1 MDKIKILVADDHE
14 IVRYGI
20 CSVLATA
27 EDIEVVGESST
38 GAKTV
43 EMFKELRPDVSIID
57 ITMPDMNGIET
68 TREIH
73 KIDPKAKILILTMHL
88 NEEYLSQTLKSGALG
103 YMLKN
108 SDKKELLEGIRKVSH
123 GQQVFSEPISKLMAD
138 KYVRITRQEEQD
150 KEEVHITNREKEIL
164 RLIVDGYTSHEI
176 AQQLFIS
183 PRTVDTHRA
192 NLMQKLDI
200 KNTAGLVRYAMEHH
214 LVE

>member
-27 EDIEVVGESST
+27 DDIEVVGESST
-38 GAKTV
+38 GAQTV
-43 EMFKELRPDVSIID
+43 EMFKKLKPDVSIID

-73 KIDPKAKILILTMHL
+73 KLDPNAKILILTMHL
-88 NEEYLSQTLKSGALG
+88 NEEYLSQTLKSGAMG

-108 SDKKELLEGIRKVSH
+108 SDKKELLEAIRKVYR
-123 GQQVFSEPISKLMAD
+123 GRQVFSEPISKLMAE
-138 KYVRITRQEEQD
+138 KYVRITREQEKQED
-150 KEEVHITNREKEIL
+150 KVHITNREKEIL

-176 AQQLFIS
+176 AQLLFIS

-200 KNTAGLVRYAMEHH
+200 KNTAGLVRYAMENH
-214 LVE
+214 LVD

>member
-27 EDIEVVGESST
+27 DDIEVVGESST
-38 GAKTV
+38 GAQTV
-43 EMFKELRPDVSIID
+43 EMFKKLKPDVSIID

-73 KIDPKAKILILTMHL
+73 KLDPKAKILILTMHL
-88 NEEYLSQTLKSGALG
+88 NEEYLSQTLKSGAMG

-108 SDKKELLEGIRKVSH
+108 SDKKELLEAIRKVYR
-123 GQQVFSEPISKLMAD
+123 GRQVFSEPISKLMAE
-138 KYVRITRQEEQD
+138 KYVRITREQEKQED
-150 KEEVHITNREKEIL
+150 KVHITNREKEIL

-176 AQQLFIS
+176 AQLLFIS

-200 KNTAGLVRYAMEHH
+200 KNTAGLVRYAMENH
-214 LVE
+214 LVD